1 MLCSIFR
8 GNAFKS
14 IYEKPKSRQIM
25 NRSNPRSHAAAPYD
39 INLLNDLHEIVP
51 EFLYED
57 EMFNSPLV
65 HFFQRRVSH
74 MFPAYHRE
82 RTHYL
87 RTQSESRNRSFGT
100 HLSSQPA
107 SNRYTVPTVTTTS
120 TSGTAEVLRALL
132 LAAAIDNAAMD
143 SEVDPMPGLTTTGST
158 RNVPRNR
165 SLNAWLEPVVVRP
178 SAEVYSGNT
187 EILEASAVGEDTI
200 CAICQRHD
208 NEATETTWRKLRRC
222 GHMFH
227 TPCADRWF
235 LLHINCPLCRADI
248 RLPAT

>member
-1 MLCSIFR
+1 
-8 GNAFKS
+8 
-14 IYEKPKSRQIM
+14 M
-25 NRSNPRSHAAAPYD
+25 NRSNPRYHATAPYD
-39 INLLNDLHEIVP
+39 ISLLNDLHEIVP

-100 HLSSQPA
+100 RSSSQPA
-107 SNRYTVPTVTTTS
+107 SNRYTIPTITTTS
-120 TSGTAEVLRALL
+120 TSSTAEVLRSLL
-132 LAAAIDNAAMD
+132 IAAAIDNAAMD
-143 SEVDPMPGLTTTGST
+143 SETAPIPGLTSTGPA
-158 RNVPRNR
+158 RNGPRLRVP
-165 SLNAWLEPVVVRP
+165 NAWLEPVVIRP
-178 SAEVYSGNT
+178 SAEVYSENT
-187 EILEASAVGEDTI
+187 EILETSAIGEDTI

-208 NEATETTWRKLRRC
+208 YETDETNWRRLRRC

-227 TPCADRWF
+227 TSCADRWF

-248 RLPAT
+248 RIPAT